1 MAGALHHLRLP
12 AESHTGGHPLLSA
25 VFMRSLRTYLT
36 YILVPIPEA
45 QQQMGQ
51 HMDHIRLEE
60 FPQHGAEHLEGK
72 EGSWGREGRRA
83 GAAWDNLPATCS
95 PSRNTQGSCE
105 TEWLSHREQHPL
117 LPLNRK
123 GEGGSIQYFLA
134 LTARKAKSVSAKSV
148 AESESPGHIS
158 KDQMEWVTHSCPCAA
173 HTKTPALQRERKGQ
187 ILP

>member
-12 AESHTGGHPLLSA
+12 AESHTGGHPLLPE

-72 EGSWGREGRRA
+72 EGS
-83 GAAWDNLPATCS
+83 
-95 PSRNTQGSCE
+95 
-105 TEWLSHREQHPL
+105 
-117 LPLNRK
+117 
-123 GEGGSIQYFLA
+123 
-134 LTARKAKSVSAKSV
+134 
-148 AESESPGHIS
+148 
-158 KDQMEWVTHSCPCAA
+158 
-173 HTKTPALQRERKGQ
+173 
-187 ILP
+187 